1 MNRLER
7 MSAILIKLQSRP
19 LVTAREI
26 AEQFDVSLRTV
37 YRDIRSLEESGV
49 PICGEAGLGYSLV
62 DGFRLP
68 PLMFTTEEALSFLMA
83 EKLISHHA
91 DDDTYDAFRGGMD
104 KIRAVLKAAE
114 KDFLHGLEDFI
125 RVPKSENIPPPVP
138 ANVMQPLLK
147 SLLHRRRVTI
157 EYKAGYNDQTTL
169 RTVEPQGVFFMVHYW
184 YVLAW
189 CELRK
194 DYRTFHLGRIRG
206 ITLTDQPFSH
216 PHPPLDDLVQAVYY
230 NITHTRVTLRVH
242 KEANRMIGAAK
253 YLQGMKDEQPDGEHF
268 IQTYETYSLERF
280 ARWYVSF
287 ADRAEIIEPREFK
300 EIVKQLVNSIQI

>member
-1 MNRLER
+1 

-19 LVTAREI
+19 VVTAREI
-26 AEQFDVSLRTV
+26 ADQFGVSLRTV

-49 PICGEAGLGYSLV
+49 PICGEAGLGYALV

-68 PLMFTTEEALSFLMA
+68 PLMFTTEEAISFLMA

-114 KDFLHGLEDFI
+114 KDFLHSLDDYI

-147 SLLHRRRVTI
+147 GLLHKQRVTI
-157 EYKAGYNDQTTL
+157 EYKAGYNEETTL

-189 CELRK
+189 CGLRK
-194 DYRTFHLGRIRG
+194 DYRTFHLGRIRS
-206 ITLTDQPFSH
+206 ITPTEEPFSRQH
-216 PHPPLDDLVQAVYY
+216 LPLDDLVQAVYY
-230 NITHTRVTLRVH
+230 NIPNTRVTLRVH

-253 YLQGMKDEQPDGEHF
+253 YLNGMTDERPDGEDF

-280 ARWYVSF
+280 ARWYMSF
-287 ADRAEIIEPREFK
+287 ADQAEIIEPQELREN
-300 EIVKQLVNSIQI
+300 VKRIIHSILL